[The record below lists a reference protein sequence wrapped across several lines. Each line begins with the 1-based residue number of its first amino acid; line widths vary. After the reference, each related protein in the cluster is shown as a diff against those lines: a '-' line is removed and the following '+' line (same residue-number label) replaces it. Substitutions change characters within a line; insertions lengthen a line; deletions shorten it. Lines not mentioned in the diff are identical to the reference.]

1 MRHAIIGTALL
12 ALAVAG
18 PAAAQTP
25 PAAPAIVRAVV
36 AAGKLPDV
44 IAEPLYFRADTITL
58 AAGAAGRVSAPN
70 GILYQL
76 SGSSTV
82 AASGEKKTLAA
93 GEAKSCLPA
102 VARRY

>member
-12 ALAVAG
+12 ALAIAG

-25 PAAPAIVRAVV
+25 PPAIVRAVV
-36 AAGKLPDV
+36 AAGKLPDI

-58 AAGAAGRVSAPN
+58 AAGAAGRISAPN

-82 AASGEKKTLAA
+82 AVSGEKKTLAP
-93 GEAKSCLPA
+93 GEAMLLA
-102 VARRY
+102 GGGARRC